1 MTKKVA
7 RVLPPSV
14 QIYFTGRDKGLHKKI
29 ETLAKKHG
37 MSASTI
43 GALAIRLGLP
53 LVKKNLEGLLFDIDF
68 QSTENAKGI
77 GVFTEPT
84 PPPK

>member
-1 MTKKVA
+1 MLLEVAMTKKVA

-53 LVKKNLEGLLFDIDF
+53 LVKK
-68 QSTENAKGI
+68 K
-77 GVFTEPT
+77 P
-84 PPPK
+84 